1 MGKPTRS
8 IAADVNG
15 NCKPPDANARRYAHD
30 RTKSAR
36 WCTKRFSVASGIDGG
51 NGRASVGAVSTAKS
65 LFEKGDAA
73 FKRGQWRTA
82 LQAFAGVVEAAPGNL
97 RARLRVADALLNT
110 GRRDLA
116 VDVYKAIAH
125 HSQRAGHPLLALVA
139 TKMVLLLE
147 PSYEEELTELAAL
160 YAQGSAQVDGLW
172 DGPKPIA
179 LGDEPAEALARDD
192 DGLLAEAARRA
203 AAVEGTLPY
212 PERLPAIP
220 LFSHLDEEAFIEVLM
235 KLRLRRFADEEIIIR
250 EGERG
255 ESFFMI
261 ADGDVLV
268 KRDIDD
274 DDGGITLAHLH
285 RGSVFGEMALISD
298 EPRQASV
305 VAKGDVDVLEMRRSD
320 LIVASAT
327 HNGVSEAMKAFT
339 RERFLRNL
347 TATHPFFSG
356 LSREERHGV
365 MESFRIVT
373 FVRGQEMIREGQ
385 VGPGLFLLLGGAAS
399 VSKMAAGE
407 RIHLATL
414 RGGDVCG
421 EMSLIGDQ
429 PTQANVVA
437 DEDLEALFLAHDE
450 FKATV
455 RQHPELMRYL
465 AGLTDERVRQNRA
478 LLHARGLLEDD
489 EHVMI

>member
-1 MGKPTRS
+1 
-8 IAADVNG
+8 VE
-15 NCKPPDANARRYAHD
+15 
-30 RTKSAR
+30 
-36 WCTKRFSVASGIDGG
+36 
-51 NGRASVGAVSTAKS
+51 TAKS
-65 LFEKGDAA
+65 LFQQGDAA
-73 FKRGQWRTA
+73 FKRGQWRAA
-82 LQAFAGVVEAAPGNL
+82 LQAFAGVIEASPGNMK
-97 RARLRVADALLNT
+97 ARLRVADALLNT

-116 VDVYKAIAH
+116 VDVYKAIATH
-125 HSQRAGHPLLALVA
+125 AQRAGHPLLALVA

-147 PSYEEELTELAAL
+147 PTYEEVLGELASL
-160 YAQGSAQVDGLW
+160 YSRDSAQVDGLW
-172 DGPKPIA
+172 DGPQLVVI
-179 LGDEPAEALARDD
+179 GDEPAKALKLDD
-192 DGLLAEAARRA
+192 DALLVEAAKRA
-203 AAVEGTLPY
+203 GAVEGTLPY
-212 PERLPAIP
+212 PDRLPAIP
-220 LFSHLDEEAFIEVLM
+220 LFSYFDEDAFVEVLL

-255 ESFFMI
+255 ESFFMV

-274 DDGGITLAHLH
+274 DDGGVTLAHLH

-320 LIVASAT
+320 LIVASA
-327 HNGVSEAMKAFT
+327 HVDGVSSALKSFT

-373 FVRGQEMIREGQ
+373 FSTGQELIREGQ
-385 VGPGLFLLLGGAAS
+385 LGPGLFLLLGGSAS
-399 VSKMAAGE
+399 VSKSASGD

-421 EMSLIGDQ
+421 EMSLVGDQ
-429 PTQANVVA
+429 PTQANVTA

-455 RQHPELMRYL
+455 RRHPELMKYL
-465 AGLTDERVRQNRA
+465 ASLTDERLRQNRA